1 MPASNTRTS
10 HSTLAEELCFVP
22 EQHLTEV
29 VRTIVGHEVCL
40 ELVMA
45 TGALL
50 QLATTVSW
58 ARRPDNLLA
67 LSIAQYH
74 DLVAHFHYPD
84 LFHTALHHAGDLRD
98 VDHIADLVGAEL
110 ADNPHLHH

>member
-1 MPASNTRTS
+1 MPASNTRTD
-10 HSTLAEELCFVP
+10 HTLAEELCFVP
-22 EQHLTEV
+22 DQHLTEV
-29 VRTIVGHEVCL
+29 VRTIVGHAACP

-45 TGALL
+45 TGTLL

-58 ARRPDNLLA
+58 ARRPYHLLA
-67 LSIAQYH
+67 LDITQYF

-98 VDHIADLVGAEL
+98 VDHIADLVGDVV

>member
-1 MPASNTRTS
+1 MPTSNTRTG

-29 VRTIVGHEVCL
+29 VQTIVSHEVCP

-45 TGALL
+45 TGTLL

-58 ARRPDNLLA
+58 ARRPDNLLG
-67 LSIAQYH
+67 LDIAQDH

-98 VDHIADLVGAEL
+98 VDHIADLVGAVL
-110 ADNPHLHH
+110 AGKTHLHH